1 MEPPA
6 QDHGAWLSGMGRQ
19 LSQFEV
25 RIEGVACLG
34 YTRSMNRFFNTAG
47 PCVAGKHYLLPSADR
62 LSEIAGLIARE
73 QYFVIH
79 AARQSGKTTLLL
91 DLCHSLEAGGTHR
104 ALYCSLEALQGVT
117 DPEKGL
123 PGIARCLLDA
133 LCAWPDVARDELAA
147 GLNFGDFTNVLKTLL
162 RRLCA
167 ALDKPLVLLFDEVDC
182 LAEGTL
188 ITFLRQLRDGYVNR
202 AGGQPFPSSVALV
215 GMRNIRDYRAQI
227 RPGGTTLG
235 SASPFNIA
243 AESLTLANFTEAE
256 VGALYAQH
264 TADTG
269 QAFPPEAVARAFHWS
284 QGQPWLV
291 NALAREVVDKMLG
304 MDYAK
309 AVTADLFDEA
319 AERLILRRDTHLDSL
334 IERLREER
342 VRRVVEPVITGDGLS
357 VELDSD
363 DARYV
368 LDLGLL
374 RRDRKVWEAAN
385 PIYRE
390 VIARTLSYTS
400 QENLPATLVNR
411 WIADG
416 QLDMN
421 GLLHGFQEFWRE
433 NADAWTERYDY
444 REAAPHLILMAFLQ
458 RVVNG
463 GAHIDREFAL
473 GRKRLDLCV
482 QMGAQRYP
490 VELKL
495 RYSNKAE
502 ADGIEQLAAYMDA
515 CGAKE
520 GWLVIFDRRPKR
532 SWKLRIFWRTVQ
544 RDGRT
549 IHVVGA

>member
-1 MEPPA
+1 MEA
-6 QDHGAWLSGMGRQ
+6 
-19 LSQFEV
+19 
-25 RIEGVACLG
+25 
-34 YTRSMNRFFNTAG
+34 MNRFFNTAG
-47 PCVAGKHYLLPSADR
+47 PCVPGKHYLLDASER
-62 LSEIAGLIARE
+62 LLEVVELIRRE

-91 DLCHSLEAGGTHR
+91 DLRKTLEAEGKHR
-104 ALYCSLEALQGVT
+104 ALYCSLESLQGVT
-117 DPEKGL
+117 DPKDGL
-123 PGIARCLLDA
+123 PAIVRCLIDA
-133 LCAWPDVARDELAA
+133 LCIWPAVARNDLAA
-147 GLNFGDFTNVLKTLL
+147 DLDFADFTNVLKTML

-167 ALDKPLVLLFDEVDC
+167 ALDKPLVLLLDEVDC
-182 LAEGTL
+182 LSEGTL
-188 ITFLRQLRDGYVNR
+188 VTFLRQLRDGFVNR
-202 AGGQPFPSSVALV
+202 AGGSPFPSSVALV
-215 GMRNIRDYRAQI
+215 GMRNIRDYKAQI
-227 RPGGTTLG
+227 RPGGATLG

-243 AESLTLANFTEAE
+243 SESLTLKNFTEAE

-269 QAFPPEAVARAFHWS
+269 QVFPPEALARAFHWS

-309 AVTADLFDEA
+309 PVDAPMFDAA
-319 AERLILRRDTHLDSL
+319 AERLILRRDTHIDSL
-334 IERLREER
+334 VERLREER
-342 VRRVVEPVITGDGLS
+342 VRRIVEPVILGNEPDVDLM
-357 VELDSD
+357 SD

-368 LDLGLL
+368 VDLGLL
-374 RRDRKVWEAAN
+374 RTDRKRWEAAN

-390 VIARTLSYTS
+390 VMIRALSFTT
-400 QENLPATLVNR
+400 QESLSPGLVNR

-416 QLDMN
+416 RLDMN
-421 GLLHGFQEFWRE
+421 GLLRGFQVFWRE
-433 NADAWTERYDY
+433 NADVWVEKYDY

-482 QMGAQRYP
+482 QMGPHRYP

-495 RYSNKAE
+495 RQSAKTEAE
-502 ADGIEQLAAYMDA
+502 GLEQLGEYMDA

-520 GWLVIFDRRPKR
+520 GWLVIFDRRPR
-532 SWKLRIFWRTVQ
+532 RPWSRRIFWRTVKS
-544 RDGRT
+544 GPRT